1 MIEKENIK
9 KILDNKIFIISFVI
23 ILLSIIIFGI
33 YRIFNK
39 KNNIESNTDNNI
51 ESKENVIMAMGAD
64 IHGFDPCKKE
74 NTSTA
79 YGDIYFNIVHDKLL
93 ILDEN
98 KNLKPQLLKELPQK
112 EGKILKCELKDNI
125 FFHNNKKMTTEDV
138 IFTIRK
144 GKQQQ
149 HEQFLQ
155 IDDIEK
161 INDLKFKITLKEDVP
176 YYAFPFTQIIRII
189 NKEATEQNESEGV
202 KIGAG
207 AYKLT
212 NYIPNQ
218 ELQLELFNKY
228 HDQNIIK
235 NSPKTI
241 KLKISKED
249 NALFLSLTTGEI
261 DAILSYPG
269 GEIKQLKEDLNNN
282 MHPNIKILENEPA
295 SQSYIYFNKQKTNEN
310 VRKIIAKSLDI
321 QKIIDELELPGTIA
335 KSAFHNKLIGHNPS
349 INYHQPDIE
358 SAKKE
363 VQRLRPEDK
372 NLKIA
377 IGKNKTSFHDKII
390 EQLRYVGFE
399 TNLDEPEW
407 NTFKA
412 NSTKGKDS
420 PYNFVFSAENFEM
433 KYAHKYIEDY
443 FKTTNNESNSFGI
456 DADDKNH
463 IEDKLTEAKSLTDLT
478 KYESLL
484 KGIEQYL
491 YEKHYLFQLKTEKSF
506 ILVNTEIEKGFEQD
520 EFSRFFNMRS
530 IQYKKNNNN

>member
-1 MIEKENIK
+1 MIEKEKIK
-9 KILDNKIFIISFVI
+9 KILTNKIFIISFVI

-33 YRIFNK
+33 YRFNK
-39 KNNIESNTDNNI
+39 AKDDNKEKNETINETVIGITTDMIGFNPCDKKNTQ
-51 ESKENVIMAMGAD
+51 SAD
-64 IHGFDPCKKE
+64 
-74 NTSTA
+74 
-79 YGDIYFNIVHDKLL
+79 GDTMFNMMHDKLFV
-93 ILDEN
+93 DYKGE
-98 KNLKPQLLKELPQK
+98 LKPQLLKELPQK

-161 INDLKFKITLKEDVP
+161 IDDLKFKIKLKEDVLFWH
-176 YYAFPFTQIIRII
+176 FPFTWFIRII
-189 NKEATEQNESEGV
+189 NKEATEKNESEGV

-212 NYIPNQ
+212 NYIPNK
-218 ELQLELFNKY
+218 ELQLELFDKY
-228 HDQNIIK
+228 HDQDIIK
-235 NSPKTI
+235 NSPKKI
-241 KLKISKED
+241 KFKISKDSNTLFQELETKQV
-249 NALFLSLTTGEI
+249 NAMLYYPPTEI
-261 DAILSYPG
+261 
-269 GEIKQLKEDLNNN
+269 QNLKDDLKNKKYK
-282 MHPNIKILENEPA
+282 NIEILEHERA
-295 SQSYIYFNKQKTNEN
+295 TQSYIYFNKQKTNEN

-349 INYHQPDIE
+349 INYHQPDIK
-358 SAKKE
+358 SAKQE

-456 DADDKNH
+456 DEADKIH

-491 YEKHYLFQLKTEKSF
+491 YDKHYLFPLKTEKSF
-506 ILVNTEIEKGFEQD
+506 ILVN
-520 EFSRFFNMRS
+520 
-530 IQYKKNNNN
+530 